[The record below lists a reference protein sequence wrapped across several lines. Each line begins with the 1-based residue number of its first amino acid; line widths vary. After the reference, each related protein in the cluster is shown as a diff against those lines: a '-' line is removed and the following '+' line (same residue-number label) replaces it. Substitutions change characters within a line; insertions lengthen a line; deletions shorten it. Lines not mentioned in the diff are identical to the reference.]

1 MDADMD
7 ALIARH
13 DERLKTVEQQIEKL
27 DKKIDGLTGD
37 IHEIKLMIAQTKGQ
51 AQGVW
56 WAMMAFGAAGG
67 AIASFLMKYVP
78 FLR

>member
-1 MDADMD
+1 MDSD
-7 ALIARH
+7 LARH
-13 DERLKTVEQQIEKL
+13 DERLKAVENNISKL
-27 DKKIDGLTGD
+27 DKKIDGLTAD
-37 IHEIKLMIAQTKGQ
+37 IHEIKLLIAQTQGQ

-67 AIASFLMKYVP
+67 AIASFVMKYLP